1 MSRERK
7 QIDAV
12 KLGLASR
19 RYGTH
24 QCTQEGRLACP
35 VAADEAAHL
44 PFAQIDCGIADNL
57 DLSNRNAEVDDP
69 KHEPHPRA
77 VRCWLR

>member
-7 QIDAV
+7 QVDAA
-12 KLGLASR
+12 KLGLAGR

-57 DLSNRNAEVDDP
+57 DPSDRNAEVGDP
-69 KHEPHPRA
+69 KHKLRPPAGRY
-77 VRCWLR
+77 WLR